1 MSSQASRS
9 GVTTNMGTFSRVRRI
24 GDTVLTARAWRPAT
38 LAALGSGVM
47 HRSRNEE
54 LGLTDREHLEA
65 AAGWLARAQD
75 AQRDGG
81 VSGRYHLGRGWSS
94 SYPETTGYI
103 VPTMLALESQARLAG
118 FHERAGRC
126 IEFLLGTQLEC
137 GGFPGM
143 EIAQNRDVPS
153 IFNSA
158 QILNGLTAWH
168 RATGDDT
175 VLLAATRAADW
186 LTAEQDADGAWRR
199 HLYGSGRT
207 YTYMAHAGCWVAE
220 FGAHTGERHYLD
232 AARRHL
238 QWVLSH
244 VDDSTG
250 WIDDC
255 GFDDGSGER
264 AAVTH
269 TIAYT
274 IWGVLMMSHILG
286 DQRGMAVARRA
297 ARAVARRL
305 GLSKW
310 LPGRLD
316 ARWRPAA
323 SYACLTGNAQMALI
337 WLELHRIEGD
347 PALVNAALRAI
358 DLVKRA
364 QVMRSSDPG
373 LLGGVAGS
381 DPMWGKYIELAV
393 PNWAA
398 KFFIDALLAK
408 ARTMAAMA
416 PLPCRAAGA
425 PREVPAGVPREV
437 PVAVPAA
444 SSVRRPRVVL
454 LAEEGS
460 RKVAQFAES
469 WASWGFVPDAVIIRK
484 APEQPRGERIA
495 AYVRE
500 HGLGGLLRRATG
512 GHARPRGAPAPA
524 TPATQRAAPPAMPPE
539 EVAAYCAKRGIPMV
553 RFTSLD
559 DAAELAALRALDAD
573 VFVCAGFGI
582 VRPVMLAL
590 PRLGTLNVH
599 MGLLP
604 PMRGMNVAEWSA
616 FTGVPVGCT
625 VHVVD
630 RGVDTGDIIVFREVG
645 PAGASDIQA
654 LRDRV
659 DHAQIAAL
667 GGVVRWVLE
676 HGALPPACPQAHDDG
691 RQYFAM
697 HDELRALL
705 DEYLPTLTPATAPAP

>member
-1 MSSQASRS
+1 M
-9 GVTTNMGTFSRVRRI
+9 

-38 LAALGSGVM
+38 LAALAGGVV
-47 HRSRNEE
+47 HRARNEE

-65 AAGWLARAQD
+65 AAAWLARAQD

-103 VPTMLALESQARLAG
+103 VPTLLALEAEAGVAG
-118 FHERAGRC
+118 FRARARRC
-126 IEFLLGTQLEC
+126 IDFLLGVQLEC

-143 EIAQNRDVPS
+143 EIAQNRDTPS

-168 RATGDDT
+168 RATGDEA
-175 VLLAATRAADW
+175 VLRAATRAADW
-186 LTAEQDADGAWRR
+186 LTAEQDPDGAWRR

-220 FGAHTGERHYLD
+220 FGAHTGERRYLD
-232 AARRHL
+232 AAQRHL
-238 QWVLSH
+238 DWVLSH
-244 VDDSTG
+244 VDASTG

-264 AAVTH
+264 TAVTH

-274 IWGVLMMSHILG
+274 IQGVLTISHILG
-286 DQRGMAVARRA
+286 DERGMAVARRA

-323 SYACLTGNAQMALI
+323 PYACLTGNAQMALI
-337 WLELHRIEGD
+337 WLELHRIDGD
-347 PALVNAALRAI
+347 PALVDAALRAI

-373 LLGGVAGS
+373 LRGGVAGS
-381 DPMWGKYIELAV
+381 DPMWGQYIELAV

-398 KFFIDALLAK
+398 KFFVDALLAK
-408 ARTMAAMA
+408 ARTMGALA
-416 PLPCRAAGA
+416 LPCRAAGV
-425 PREVPAGVPREV
+425 PTDVPAGVPRAL
-437 PVAVPAA
+437 PAVAPAP
-444 SSVRRPRVVL
+444 SVRRPRVVF
-454 LAEEGS
+454 LADERS

-469 WASWGFVPDAVIIRK
+469 WASWGFVPHAVIIRT
-484 APEQPRGERIA
+484 AAGESRGERVA
-495 AYVRE
+495 AFVRE
-500 HGLGGLLRRATG
+500 RGLGALARRAVG
-512 GHARPRGAPAPA
+512 GNRTPNGSTAPAAPA
-524 TPATQRAAPPAMPPE
+524 APIAAPPAAPE
-539 EVAAYCAKRGIPMV
+539 PVAAYCARRGIPIT

-559 DAAELAALRALDAD
+559 DARDLANLSALDAD
-573 VFVCAGFGI
+573 LFVTAGFGI
-582 VRPVMLAL
+582 VRPAMLAL

-616 FTGVPVGCT
+616 FMGVPVGCT

-630 RGVDTGDIIVFREVG
+630 PGVDTGDIIMFRDVDA
-645 PAGASDIQA
+645 AGAADIQA
-654 LRDRV
+654 LRGRV
-659 DHAQIAAL
+659 DDAQVIAL
-667 GGVVRWVLE
+667 GEVVQWVLE
-676 HGALPPACPQAHDDG
+676 HGALPPASPQAHESG
-691 RQYFAM
+691 RQYFVM
-697 HDELRALL
+697 HDALRAVLNA
-705 DEYLPTLTPATAPAP
+705 YLRDLTGASAPAR

>member
-1 MSSQASRS
+1 
-9 GVTTNMGTFSRVRRI
+9 MGIISTVRRMS
-24 GDTVLTARAWRPAT
+24 DVMLTARAWHPAT
-38 LAALGSGVM
+38 LAALGGGVM
-47 HRSRNEE
+47 HRGRNEE
-54 LGLTDREHLEA
+54 QRLTDRDHLEQ

-75 AQRDGG
+75 AQSDGG
-81 VSGRYHLGRGWSS
+81 VSGRYHLGQGWSS

-103 VPTMLALESQARLAG
+103 VPTFLALEAEARLAG
-118 FHERAGRC
+118 FHARAQRC
-126 IEFLLGTQLEC
+126 IEFLLGVQLEC

-143 EIAQNRDVPS
+143 EIAQNRDTPS

-158 QILNGLTAWH
+158 QILNGLTSWH
-168 RATGDDT
+168 RATGDET
-175 VLLAATRAADW
+175 VLRAATRAADW
-186 LTAEQDADGAWRR
+186 LVAEQDPDGAWRR

-220 FGAHTGERHYLD
+220 FGAHTGDQRYLE

-238 QWVLSH
+238 QWVLAH
-244 VDDSTG
+244 VDDATA
-250 WIDDC
+250 WINDC

-274 IWGVLMMSHILG
+274 IWGVLMMSHILN
-286 DQRGMAVARRA
+286 DARGMSVARRA

-323 SYACLTGNAQMALI
+323 SYACMTGNAQMALI

-364 QVMRSSDPG
+364 QVMRSSNPCVR
-373 LLGGVAGS
+373 GGVAGS
-381 DPMWGKYIELAV
+381 DPMWGKYIELAI

-408 ARTMAAMA
+408 TRALAAMT
-416 PLPCRAAGA
+416 LPCRAAGA
-425 PREVPAGVPREV
+425 TPEIPADVPQAL
-437 PVAVPAA
+437 PAPTSGA
-444 SSVRRPRVVL
+444 SPVRRPRVVL
-454 LAEEGS
+454 LAEERS

-469 WASWGFVPDAVIIRK
+469 WRSWGFAPDGVIMRN
-484 APEQPRGERIA
+484 AHDEPRRERIA
-495 AYVRE
+495 SYIRE
-500 HGLGGLLRRATG
+500 HGIGGLLRRAAG
-512 GHARPRGAPAPA
+512 GRTSSSAVADTASHA
-524 TPATQRAAPPAMPPE
+524 AAPLDASHEPA
-539 EVAAYCAKRGIPMV
+539 AAYCAKRGIPVV

-559 DAAELAALRALDAD
+559 DPADLAALRALDAD

-582 VRPVMLAL
+582 VRDPMLAI

-604 PMRGMNVAEWSA
+604 PMRGMNVAEWSV
-616 FTGVPVGCT
+616 FTGMPTGCT

-630 RGVDTGDIIVFREVG
+630 RGVDTGDIILFRPVDI
-645 PAGASDIQA
+645 AGAADVGA

-659 DHAQIAAL
+659 DRAQIVAL
-667 GGVVRWVLE
+667 GEVVRWVVE
-676 HGALPPACPQAHDDG
+676 HGALPPSCPQAPDDG

-697 HDELRALL
+697 HDELRVLL
-705 DEYLPTLTPATAPAP
+705 AAHLGRLTPASAPAP

>member
-1 MSSQASRS
+1 
-9 GVTTNMGTFSRVRRI
+9 MGTFSGIRRI
-24 GDTVLTARAWRPAT
+24 GDTLVTARAWRPAT
-38 LAALGSGVM
+38 LAALSGSVM
-47 HRSRNEE
+47 HRARNVE
-54 LGLTDREHLEA
+54 LGLTDRDHLEG

-94 SYPETTGYI
+94 SYPETTGYL
-103 VPTMLALESQARLAG
+103 VPTMLALESEARLTG
-118 FHERAGRC
+118 FHERARRC
-126 IEFLLGTQLEC
+126 IEFLLGIQLEG

-143 EIAQNRDVPS
+143 EIAQNRDTPS

-168 RATGDDT
+168 RATGDET
-175 VLLAATRAADW
+175 VLQAATRAADW

-220 FGAHTGERHYLD
+220 FGAHTGERRYLD

-274 IWGVLMMSHILG
+274 IWGVLMMSNILG
-286 DQRGMAVARRA
+286 DERGMGVARRA

-305 GLSKW
+305 GLAKW

-323 SYACLTGNAQMALI
+323 TYACLTGNAQMALI
-337 WLELHRIEGD
+337 WLELHRVEGD
-347 PALVNAALRAI
+347 PALVDAALRAI
-358 DLVKRA
+358 DLVKGA
-364 QVMRSSDPG
+364 QMMRSSDPG
-373 LLGGVAGS
+373 LRGGVAGS

-393 PNWAA
+393 PNWAV
-398 KFFIDALLAK
+398 KFFLDALLVK
-408 ARTMAAMA
+408 ARTLGAMA

-425 PREVPAGVPREV
+425 PREVPAGVPRSL
-437 PVAVPAA
+437 PAA
-444 SSVRRPRVVL
+444 APAAASVRRPRVVL
-454 LAEEGS
+454 LADERS
-460 RKVAQFAES
+460 RKVAQFAAS
-469 WASWGFVPDAVIIRK
+469 WASWGFVPDAVIIRT
-484 APEQPRGERIA
+484 APDESRRERLA
-495 AYVRE
+495 AFVRE
-500 HGLGGLLRRATG
+500 RGLGGLVRRAVG
-512 GHARPRGAPAPA
+512 GNTRAHAAAAPTTHASRATAP
-524 TPATQRAAPPAMPPE
+524 AAPPE
-539 EVAAYCAKRGIPMV
+539 QVAAYCARRGIPIV
-553 RFTSLD
+553 RYTSLD
-559 DAAELAALRALDAD
+559 NSADVAALRALDAD
-573 VFVCAGFGI
+573 LFVTAGFGI
-582 VRPVMLAL
+582 VRRAMLAL

-630 RGVDTGDIIVFREVG
+630 PGVDTGDIIMFREVD
-645 PAGASDIQA
+645 ATGATDIQA

-659 DHAQIAAL
+659 DDAQVVAL
-667 GGVVRWVLE
+667 GDVVRWVLE
-676 HGALPPACPQAHDDG
+676 HGALPPACAQAPEDG

-697 HDELRALL
+697 HDDLRALL
-705 DEYLPTLTPATAPAP
+705 DAHLRTLTPATAPAR

>member
-1 MSSQASRS
+1 
-9 GVTTNMGTFSRVRRI
+9 MGTFATARRI
-24 GDTVLTARAWRPAT
+24 ADTLVTTRAWRPAT
-38 LAALGSGVM
+38 LAALGGGVV
-47 HRSRNEE
+47 HRGRNDE
-54 LGLTDREHLEA
+54 LGLTDRDHLEA

-81 VSGRYHLGRGWSS
+81 ISGRYHLGRGWSS
-94 SYPETTGYI
+94 SYPETTGYL
-103 VPTMLALESQARLAG
+103 VPTMLALESEAGVAG
-118 FHERAGRC
+118 FGDRARRA
-126 IEFLLGTQLEC
+126 IAFLLGVQLPG

-143 EIAQNRDVPS
+143 EIAQNREQPS

-168 RATGDDT
+168 RATGDED
-175 VLLAATRAADW
+175 VLRAARRVADW
-186 LTAEQDADGAWRR
+186 LTAEQDPDGAWRR
-199 HLYGSGRT
+199 HLYGSGQT
-207 YTYMAHAGCWVAE
+207 YTYMAHAGCWLAE
-220 FGAHTGERHYLD
+220 FGAHSGDTRHLD

-238 QWVLSH
+238 HWVLGH

-264 AAVTH
+264 TAVTH

-274 IWGVLMMSHILG
+274 IWGILMMSNILG
-286 DQRGMAVARRA
+286 DERGMAVARRA

-305 GLSKW
+305 SLSKW

-337 WLELHRIEGD
+337 WLELHRLEGD
-347 PALVNAALRAI
+347 PTLVNAALRAI

-364 QVMRSSDPG
+364 QLVQSGDPG
-373 LLGGVAGS
+373 LRGGVAGS
-381 DPMWGKYIELAV
+381 DPIWGRYIELAV

-408 ARTMAAMA
+408 ARTLAALAQLPARSADA
-416 PLPCRAAGA
+416 PT
-425 PREVPAGVPREV
+425 EVPAGVPVSLPSAPRQ
-437 PVAVPAA
+437 P
-444 SSVRRPRVVL
+444 SVRRPRVVL
-454 LAEEGS
+454 LAEERS
-460 RKVAQFAES
+460 RKVAQFSES
-469 WASWGFVPDAVIIRK
+469 WAAWGFKPDAVVIHA
-484 APEQPRGERIA
+484 APGESRA
-495 AYVRE
+495 ARLASYVRE
-500 HGLGGLLRRATG
+500 HGVAGLARRATG
-512 GHARPRGAPAPA
+512 GSNPALAGAPA
-524 TPATQRAAPPAMPPE
+524 AAPSTHIPDT
-539 EVAAYCAKRGIPMV
+539 VAAYCSARGIPMV
-553 RFTSLD
+553 RFASLD
-559 DAAELAALRALDAD
+559 DPADMALLRGLDAD

-582 VRPVMLAL
+582 VRPAMLAL

-630 RGVDTGDIIVFREVG
+630 PGVDTGDIIVFRLVDV
-645 PAGASDIQA
+645 AGADGIEA
-654 LRDRV
+654 LRHRV
-659 DHAQIAAL
+659 DDAQVVAL
-667 GGVVRWVLE
+667 GDVVRWVVE
-676 HGALPPACPQAHDDG
+676 HGALPPARAQRADEG

-697 HDELRALL
+697 HDAMRALL
-705 DEYLPTLTPATAPAP
+705 ASHLRAAAPG